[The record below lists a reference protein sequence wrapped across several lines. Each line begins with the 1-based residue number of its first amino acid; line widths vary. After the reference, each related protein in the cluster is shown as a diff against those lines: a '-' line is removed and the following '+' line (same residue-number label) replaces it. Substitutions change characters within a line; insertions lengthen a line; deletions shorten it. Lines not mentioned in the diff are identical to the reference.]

1 MTEQQALEVLKDIFI
16 KTPDISCKKNPKE
29 ISLTDTL
36 RKDLGLDS
44 ISHTSLFYELQ
55 DIYPDLQEDEG
66 AQWKNVADIIA
77 SLCKQ

>member
-1 MTEQQALEVLKDIFI
+1 MTEQQALEVLINIFK
-16 KTPDISCKKNPKE
+16 KTPDISCKKKTTD
-29 ISLTDTL
+29 ILLSDTL

-66 AQWKNVADIIA
+66 AQWKNVSDIIK